1 MDFLLEYN
9 DFINPILEHY
19 YDSVVNSYLG
29 LPSSN
34 KDTLNVLLRHIL
46 QMASE
51 KQTKNIVKGDE
62 KIEFTIRDR
71 KFVINKSGVLTL
83 YKTRTDSEEIKNI
96 DVLRWI
102 FGNEEE
108 AQDVLNTSAY
118 KGKIRTI
125 GSMDTPEL
133 RKLNMRVGKKS
144 DEDFLKNFKS
154 PKKYS
159 SKELSVDIPID
170 KGICLKIFNQIS
182 SI

>member
-1 MDFLLEYN
+1 MDFLLEFN
-9 DFINPILEHY
+9 EFINPILEHY

-29 LPSSN
+29 LPASN
-34 KDTLNVLLRHIL
+34 KNALTTLINYIL
-46 QMASE
+46 QM
-51 KQTKNIVKGDE
+51 IDE
-62 KIEFTIRDR
+62 NQIKDVIKEDDTIDFTIKNR
-71 KFVINKSGVLTL
+71 KFKLNKSGVLTL

-144 DEDFLKNFKS
+144 DEDFLKNFKT